1 MASEFDD
8 DLLALAEPRDVEAR
22 PRKKKRASNGS
33 PSKRRAECVQRRAR
47 RCVRAGP
54 LMNITRESDSD
65 SGSAMDIESEE
76 EDDTPAQYPLEGKYV
91 DHADRERCAPQS
103 LPHR

>member
-1 MASEFDD
+1 
-8 DLLALAEPRDVEAR
+8 
-22 PRKKKRASNGS
+22 
-33 PSKRRAECVQRRAR
+33 
-47 RCVRAGP
+47 
-54 LMNITRESDSD
+54 MNITRESDSD

-103 LPHR
+103 LRHR